1 MSFSFDTVE
10 PAPEQPIVSR
20 KNAHIMRAQFLEE
33 ASAVITNPAILIN
46 MVSRRVR
53 QLTLGHR
60 PLIEVSPRMTS
71 MDIALKEVAD
81 GKLTYEEVAE
91 PTV

>member
-1 MSFSFDTVE
+1 
-10 PAPEQPIVSR
+10 
-20 KNAHIMRAQFLEE
+20 MRAQFLEE
-33 ASAVITNPAILIN
+33 ATSVVTNPAILIN

-60 PLIEVSPRMTS
+60 PLIEVSPRMTA
-71 MDIALKEVAD
+71 MDIALKEIAD
-81 GKLTYEEVAE
+81 GKLTFEAAPE